1 MEFLCQTELAIPLV
15 QVVFLLLF
23 STLALLFGRVK
34 LALLINYLFTFY
46 WGYVFNGQRLLA
58 TNFENMSRFV
68 IFYFVF
74 GFAIAI
80 FALIG
85 FLVRSD

>member
-1 MEFLCQTELAIPLV
+1 MEVIYQTELTIPLL
-15 QVVFLLLF
+15 QVAMLLILVTF
-23 STLALLFGRVK
+23 ALLFGRVK

-58 TNFENMSRFV
+58 TQFQDMNRFV
-68 IFYFVF
+68 ILYFAF

-85 FLVRSD
+85 FLAQSE

>member
-1 MEFLCQTELAIPLV
+1 MEVIYQTELAIPLM
-15 QVVFLLLF
+15 QVVILL
-23 STLALLFGRVK
+23 TLVTFALLFGRVK

-46 WGYVFNGQRLLA
+46 WGYVFNGQRLLS
-58 TNFENMSRFV
+58 TQFQDMNKFV

>member
-1 MEFLCQTELAIPLV
+1 MEFVYQAELTIPIM
-15 QVVFLLLF
+15 QVGLLLILGTF
-23 STLALLFGRVK
+23 ALLFGRMK

-58 TNFENMSRFV
+58 TQFEDMSRFV
-68 IFYFVF
+68 ILYFAF

-80 FALIG
+80 FALVG
-85 FLVRSD
+85 FLTQSE